1 MLSKERSSQADS
13 LRNVPLQ
20 GVGDT
25 TDIIAMIL
33 LPVAVLMCAYALV
46 VFLWRSGQI
55 ARKQVCGV
63 AGCKASIRWTG
74 RVADAINCCT
84 CHAKIRSIGAYIRVL
99 GAL

>member
-1 MLSKERSSQADS
+1 MIAAHT
-13 LRNVPLQ
+13 LRGAGYDGCHVVTLQ

-55 ARKQVCGV
+55 ARKQVCCWG
-63 AGCKASIRWTG
+63 
-74 RVADAINCCT
+74 
-84 CHAKIRSIGAYIRVL
+84 
-99 GAL
+99 